1 MRIDAEAGEREL
13 GHVGTPDRNEP
24 GRAQPR
30 HGRRIMLRRLRI
42 PQRDRARRG
51 HVARDIEQILDRD
64 RNAGE
69 RRRCGSTRTNAI
81 VRIRRRERVR
91 GMDLEK
97 NAPAFSGLI
106 RDPRQTL
113 LDQAAAFA
121 AAGEFG
127 FDLGERWHCLKRRG
141 RKSRAC

>member
-1 MRIDAEAGEREL
+1 
-13 GHVGTPDRNEP
+13 V
-24 GRAQPR
+24 
-30 HGRRIMLRRLRI
+30 
-42 PQRDRARRG
+42 RARA
-51 HVARDIEQILDRD
+51 V
-64 RNAGE
+64 
-69 RRRCGSTRTNAI
+69 
-81 VRIRRRERVR
+81 VKIRRRERVR

-97 NAPAFSGLI
+97 NAAAFPGLI

-141 RKSRAC
+141 DNSRAC